1 MKNQCFNEE
10 TLADYMEGHLSSEN
24 NYEMEAHL
32 SECDMCL
39 ESFIVGK
46 NLSLSGPP
54 ELEHAPIHVTQAAIS
69 LVADMNTPPLDLLVK
84 RTGAFA
90 KDIYAKVSD
99 YIAPVFWEDSFAIRG
114 EESISEDC
122 FHIRKKFK
130 ESGME
135 TEIEIEK
142 TGEDKANIR
151 VILAGSAREDTNIR
165 ATLKKDDREISS
177 LLFDENYTL
186 FENIPFDH
194 YDLIFTRHGQELGSY
209 AFTLR
214 EPSHEKD

>member
-1 MKNQCFNEE
+1 MKTKCFNEE
-10 TLADYMEGHLSSEN
+10 ILADYMEGRLSSEN
-24 NYEMEAHL
+24 NYDVEAHL

-39 ESFIVGK
+39 ESFMVGK
-46 NLSLSGPP
+46 NLFMDPP
-54 ELEHAPIHVTQAAIS
+54 EQERAPIHVTQAALR
-69 LVADMNTPPLDLLVK
+69 LVEDVNTPPLDLLMK

-90 KDIYAKVSD
+90 KDIYTKVSD
-99 YIAPVFWEDSFAIRG
+99 YIAPVSWEDSFAIRG
-114 EESISEDC
+114 EASVPEDC

-151 VILAGSAREDTNIR
+151 VILAGSAKEDTNIR

-177 LLFDENYTL
+177 LLLDENHIL
-186 FENIPFDH
+186 FENIPFAH
-194 YDLIFTRHGQELGSY
+194 YNLVFTRHGQELGSY
-209 AFTLR
+209 VFTLR
-214 EPSHEKD
+214 EPSHEKN